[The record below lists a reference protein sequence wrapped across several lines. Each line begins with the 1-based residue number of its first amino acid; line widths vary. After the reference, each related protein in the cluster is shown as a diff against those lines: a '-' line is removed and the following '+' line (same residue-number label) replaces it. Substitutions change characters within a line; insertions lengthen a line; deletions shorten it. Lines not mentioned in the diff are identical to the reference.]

1 MSLVFNA
8 AFPVIRVIRT
18 QSSMDMYFRVLELK
32 IPLTL
37 KKSIRKN
44 DTYKKHNITRINPII
59 TGLKVLKLI
68 LITTFKI

>member
-18 QSSMDMYFRVLELK
+18 QNSMDMYFRVLELK
-32 IPLTL
+32 IPLIL

-44 DTYKKHNITRINPII
+44 DTYKKHNITSINPII